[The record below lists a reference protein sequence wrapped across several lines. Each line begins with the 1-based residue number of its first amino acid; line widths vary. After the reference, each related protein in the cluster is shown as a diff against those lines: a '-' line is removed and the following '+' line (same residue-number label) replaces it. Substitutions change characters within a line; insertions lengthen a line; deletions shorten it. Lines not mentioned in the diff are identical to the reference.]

1 MWPHGGYYAAW
12 LGGSDNNNDRLYQ
25 DVTLPANISSAVFQ
39 IWYYVSTSENT
50 TGYDWLKVRI
60 VNPGDENQVYA
71 TILDRDAYPA
81 TNAWVSLNRLLTAVE
96 INSVVGRTVRVL
108 FVGHTDSSLISNFL
122 VDDLSFNLQFLPPTA
137 TPTPTHT
144 PIPPTATWTATFTP
158 TPTRTPIPT
167 YTRTPTHT
175 PTPTYTR
182 TRTPTATHIRTPT
195 ITPTRTRTPTA
206 TRTPT
211 RTPTPP
217 VATPTPSPTR
227 TPTRTITATP
237 TPPPSDRKIKS
248 GMHLGTQ
255 PVAQWSDPM
264 LTKLRP
270 PNGKWPAA
278 IIVIS
283 SNLYE
288 IQRNGAAGCS
298 IIGAQVRNSTLFNYL
313 RAAANAGVKV
323 LIRIHPSPGNFMD
336 YAITPQ
342 PHRLLVDPTATP
354 PGTSDLCHPDGYRPI
369 ADLASEM
376 HFIHD
381 LNQQGGWSEFGFEP
395 ANEPNTE
402 WYVLDGTPTGLI
414 DMQSPT
420 AWQDMRDY
428 FNHLYDYVHSTFP
441 GVRVLT
447 PSMAQGAYA
456 EPREFTK
463 CTPLALRNTN
473 QSGYEVISTTYSTYN
488 DGFAW
493 HNYWRPG
500 KEIWDNSFCPTN
512 SSTPAGDHVFQYF
525 PSAMR
530 ANIQGR
536 GKPAFITEADLYSP
550 CQGWYNPLMSNKDN
564 NDDGVTASNSL
575 RAFVM
580 AEAGADY
587 VIAWLL
593 TDGLSDAAQCISMDD
608 TEIAWHE
615 AYRDNTGDRPWFTRW
630 WAGPE

>member
-1 MWPHGGYYAAW
+1 M
-12 LGGSDNNNDRLYQ
+12 LSRLQ
-25 DVTLPANISSAVFQ
+25 
-39 IWYYVSTSENT
+39 
-50 TGYDWLKVRI
+50 
-60 VNPGDENQVYA
+60 
-71 TILDRDAYPA
+71 
-81 TNAWVSLNRLLTAVE
+81 
-96 INSVVGRTVRVL
+96 
-108 FVGHTDSSLISNFL
+108 
-122 VDDLSFNLQFLPPTA
+122 
-137 TPTPTHT
+137 
-144 PIPPTATWTATFTP
+144 
-158 TPTRTPIPT
+158 
-167 YTRTPTHT
+167 
-175 PTPTYTR
+175 
-182 TRTPTATHIRTPT
+182 
-195 ITPTRTRTPTA
+195 
-206 TRTPT
+206 
-211 RTPTPP
+211 
-217 VATPTPSPTR
+217 
-227 TPTRTITATP
+227 
-237 TPPPSDRKIKS
+237 
-248 GMHLGTQ
+248 
-255 PVAQWSDPM
+255 
-264 LTKLRP
+264 P

-278 IIVIS
+278 VLVIS

-288 IQRNGAAGCS
+288 IERNGAWCS
-298 IIGAQVRNSTLFNYL
+298 ITGARVRNSTLFNYL
-313 RAAANAGVKV
+313 RAAANTGVKV
-323 LIRIHPSPGNFMD
+323 IIRIHPSPGNFMD
-336 YAITPQ
+336 YAIAPQ

-402 WYVLDGTPTGLI
+402 WYLLDGTATGLI
-414 DMQSPT
+414 DMQSPI

-500 KEIWDNSFCPTN
+500 KELWDNSFCPTN
-512 SSTPAGDHVFQYF
+512 SSIPAGDHVFQYF

-530 ANIQGR
+530 TNIQGS

-575 RAFVM
+575 RAFIM

-593 TDGLSDAAQCISMDD
+593 TDGPSDAAQCISMDD